1 LPIARLGSIEAILKA
16 MKELLHRRGVQ
27 EQACGALDNLAF
39 NNAENKMKISKLG
52 AKDQVRRAMAAANAT
67 ENTKKYGQRL
77 LDKLA
82 QC

>member
-27 EQACGALDNLAF
+27 EQACGALFNLSF
-39 NNAENKMKISKLG
+39 NAQNKVKLASLG
-52 AKDQVRRAMAAANAT
+52 GEEQVRRAMAAENAT
-67 ENTKKYGQRL
+67 EDTKKYGQML
-77 LDKLA
+77 LDRLA

>member
-1 LPIARLGSIEAILKA
+1 

-27 EQACGALDNLAF
+27 EQACGALFNLSF
-39 NNAENKMKISKLG
+39 NAQNKVKISNLG

-67 ENTKKYGQRL
+67 EKTKERGQDL
-77 LDKLA
+77 LDDLA